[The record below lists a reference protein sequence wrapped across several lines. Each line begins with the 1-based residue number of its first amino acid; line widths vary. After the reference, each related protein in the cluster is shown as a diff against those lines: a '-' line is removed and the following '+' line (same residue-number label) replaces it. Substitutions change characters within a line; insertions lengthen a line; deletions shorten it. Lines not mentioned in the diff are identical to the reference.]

1 MDGDVNRL
9 ETLLRNE
16 MKRQEA
22 IMDAKFNAI
31 KAEFAGLKWRLAVIA
46 VFVLASFVLFAGK

>member
-1 MDGDVNRL
+1 
-9 ETLLRNE
+9 

-31 KAEFAGLKWRLAVIA
+31 KAEFAGLKWMLAVIA